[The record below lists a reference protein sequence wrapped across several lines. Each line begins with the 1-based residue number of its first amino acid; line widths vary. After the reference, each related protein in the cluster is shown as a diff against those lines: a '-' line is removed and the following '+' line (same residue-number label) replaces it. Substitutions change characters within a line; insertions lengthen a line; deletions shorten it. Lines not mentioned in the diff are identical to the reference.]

1 MEFNEDIAQK
11 PLFKKNDEIT
21 LSFLELLYHFI
32 DDYKFSLETVSILT
46 KIELT
51 KLEKFYY
58 ESGNLSYNELSLIKK
73 VVILPFENVFEISK
87 FNYKILKGE

>member
-1 MEFNEDIAQK
+1 MKLNEYIAEK

-32 DDYKFSLETVSILT
+32 YDYKFSLETVSILT

-58 ESGNLSYNELSLIKK
+58 ESGNLSYDELSLIKK
-73 VVILPFENVFEISK
+73 VVILPFKNFFEISK
-87 FNYKILKGE
+87 FNYKMLKGD